1 MIRRVIARAY
11 SNIALIKYW
20 GKRED
25 TAGNIPATPSISLAL
40 DKLTTETTITRTEE
54 SNDIFILNG
63 AETSGEVNHR
73 LVKYL
78 DLWRDKGLIAG
89 SFLLESK
96 NSFPTSS
103 GLASSASGFAALAK
117 ALSGFS
123 ERKLSDRELSKLA
136 RQGSGSA
143 ARSITGGLS
152 AFPLNDDPSARL
164 LKEPQDVPWSMIVLL
179 AHSEQKDT
187 PSSLGMR
194 RCAETSPYYSS
205 WVKQAREDYRK
216 MLSAIEVDDFAAI
229 GSIME
234 ENALAM
240 HCCMMA
246 SRPPLLY
253 WNDSTF
259 RIIRGIRSIREKS
272 GIQAYFTV
280 DAGSNVIVLCRQSDS
295 EKITKNI
302 LHHLGESHF
311 ISCKPAGG
319 AEIISIEK

>member
-11 SNIALIKYW
+11 SNIALVKYW
-20 GKRED
+20 GKRE

-40 DKLTTETTITRTEE
+40 NKLTTETAITRTEE
-54 SNDIFILNG
+54 SCDRFILNDV
-63 AETSGEVNHR
+63 ETSGDVNYR
-73 LVKYL
+73 LVRYL
-78 DLWRDKGLIAG
+78 DLWRERGLVTG
-89 SFLLESK
+89 SYLVESK
-96 NSFPTSS
+96 NGFPTAS

-123 ERKLSDRELSKLA
+123 ERKLSNRELSRLA

-152 AFPLNDDPSARL
+152 AFPLSKDPAAKL
-164 LKEPQDVPWSMIVLL
+164 LKTPQDVPWSMIVLL
-179 AHSEQKDT
+179 AHSEEKDT
-187 PSSLGMR
+187 PSSFGMHH
-194 RCAETSPYYSS
+194 CAETSPYYSS
-205 WVKQAREDYRK
+205 WVKQAREDYGK
-216 MLSAIEVDDFAAI
+216 MLSAIKEDDFAAI
-229 GSIME
+229 GGIME

-253 WNDSTF
+253 WNESTF
-259 RIIRGIRSIREKS
+259 RIIRAIRTIREMK

-280 DAGSNVIVLCRQSDS
+280 DAGSNVIVLCKQGDS
-295 EKITKNI
+295 KEVIKNI
-302 LHHLGESHF
+302 LHQIGELRY

-319 AEIISIEK
+319 AEIISVE